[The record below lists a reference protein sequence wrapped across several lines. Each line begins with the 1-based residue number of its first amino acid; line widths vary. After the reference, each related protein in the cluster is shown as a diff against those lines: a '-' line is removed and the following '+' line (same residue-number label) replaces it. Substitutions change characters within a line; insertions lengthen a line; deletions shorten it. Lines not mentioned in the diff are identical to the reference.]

1 MFDTSKR
8 KNLRYLKCDSTSI
21 FRLSCQ
27 IYCFLQILDTN
38 ITDRLKKREE
48 AAFRELIEEY
58 GQLVFRT
65 CMGILHDRQ
74 DADDVTQEVFIEV
87 FRSVDRFRAD
97 ARISTW
103 LYRIALN
110 KSLNYLR
117 DNRRHRDSLV
127 SREATAAGLSA
138 AVSGEGPL
146 ETLQAKERKEILERT
161 LSSLPEKQKK
171 AFVLS
176 KYEDLSYKQI
186 SEVMKLSV
194 SSVESLIFRAK
205 KNLQKKLLDC
215 YGKSC

>member
-1 MFDTSKR
+1 
-8 KNLRYLKCDSTSI
+8 
-21 FRLSCQ
+21 
-27 IYCFLQILDTN
+27 LDTN